1 VKARTHK
8 QDSLAIVYDADRIQQ
23 PGLHLFD
30 PQHWEEQGALVGEA
44 QGRGS
49 ALFLETD
56 FAPAV
61 LRRYLRGGW
70 AARFSRDRYLFT
82 GYDSSRSLAEF
93 RILKKLLDAGL
104 PVPQPLAAMCRRRGL
119 FYTGWLLTRRITNA
133 DPLADLISDRAGDP
147 ALWQGTGRCIR
158 KFHDFGLVHADLN
171 ARNIL
176 VDQNDRIY
184 LIDLD
189 RARIVKNS
197 TAAFDANLKRLKR
210 SLVKLWPATV
220 QGELENCW
228 DQLQAGYRNP

>member
-1 VKARTHK
+1 MKARTHK

-82 GYDSSRSLAEF
+82 GYDSSRPLAEF

-189 RARIVKNS
+189 RARIVKNG
-197 TAAFDANLKRLKR
+197 AGVFDANLKRLKR

-220 QGELENCW
+220 RGELENCW
-228 DQLQAGYRNP
+228 NQLQEGYRNP

>member
-1 VKARTHK
+1 M
-8 QDSLAIVYDADRIQQ
+8 QLA
-23 PGLHLFD
+23 
-30 PQHWEEQGALVGEA
+30 
-44 QGRGS
+44 
-49 ALFLETD
+49 
-56 FAPAV
+56 
-61 LRRYLRGGW
+61 
-70 AARFSRDRYLFT
+70 
-82 GYDSSRSLAEF
+82 
-93 RILKKLLDAGL
+93 
-104 PVPQPLAAMCRRRGL
+104 
-119 FYTGWLLTRRITNA
+119 WLLTRRITNA

-147 ALWQGTGRCIR
+147 ALWRGTGRCIR

>member
-82 GYDSSRSLAEF
+82 GYDSSRPLAEF

>member
-8 QDSLAIVYDADRIQQ
+8 QDSLTIVYDADRIQQ
-23 PGLHLFD
+23 PGAHLFD
-30 PQHWEEQGALVGEA
+30 PQHWKRQGRLVGEA

-82 GYDSSRSLAEF
+82 GFERSRPLAEF
-93 RILKKLLDAGL
+93 RILKILLAAGL
-104 PVPQPLAAMCRRRGL
+104 PVPEPLAAMCRRQGL
-119 FYTGWLLTRRITNA
+119 FYTGWLLTCRIANA
-133 DPLADLISDRAGDP
+133 DPLAALISDRAGDP
-147 ALWQGTGRCIR
+147 SLWRETGRCIR

-176 VDQNDRIY
+176 VDQNNRIY

-189 RARIVKNS
+189 RSRIVKNS
-197 TAAFDANLKRLKR
+197 TSGFGASLKRLKR

-220 QGELENCW
+220 GVELEICW

>member
-1 VKARTHK
+1 MKARTHK

>member
-1 VKARTHK
+1 MKARTHK

-30 PQHWEEQGALVGEA
+30 PQHWEEQGRLVGEA

-82 GYDSSRSLAEF
+82 GYERSRPLAEF
-93 RILKKLLDAGL
+93 RILKKLRDAGL
-104 PVPQPLAAMCRRRGL
+104 PVPEPLAAMCRRQGL
-119 FYTGWLLTRRITNA
+119 FYTGWLLTCWIKNA
-133 DPLADLISDRAGDP
+133 DPLADLISDRAGDLS
-147 ALWQGTGRCIR
+147 LWQETGRCIR

-189 RARIVKNS
+189 RARMVKNG
-197 TAAFDANLKRLKR
+197 TGVFDANLKRLKR
-210 SLVKLWPATV
+210 SMVKLWPATV
-220 QGELENCW
+220 RGGLENCW